1 MIKVDFGNHVSGQ
14 SSALVEFGNMVA
26 NLKSA
31 KTATTTAERNEYF
44 KQASVGW
51 ATRCPR
57 GSMLC

>member
-44 KQASVGW
+44 KQAAYSALLGIGNI
-51 ATRCPR
+51 A
-57 GSMLC
+57 SK